1 MCINKA
7 YLHLAS
13 LLLHMIL
20 AENLPGHLHER
31 TWAIALDED
40 VIVAVFAHLPAEL
53 PARAWWYRSGEW
65 QYYAN

>member
-31 TWAIALDED
+31 TWAIALTKM
-40 VIVAVFAHLPAEL
+40 
-53 PARAWWYRSGEW
+53 
-65 QYYAN
+65 